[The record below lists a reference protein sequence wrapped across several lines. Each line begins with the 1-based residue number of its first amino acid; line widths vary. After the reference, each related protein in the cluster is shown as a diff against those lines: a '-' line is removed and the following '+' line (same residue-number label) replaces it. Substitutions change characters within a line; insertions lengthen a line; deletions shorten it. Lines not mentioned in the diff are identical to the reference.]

1 MSTIKNLI
9 LLALEEDKDNEIH
22 GTNHLAEL
30 LLTENRAWVRSKL
43 RELQRQG
50 VLNIIKSDLVADVRT
65 SSAATATRQA
75 TRGRRGNE

>member
-9 LLALEEDKDNEIH
+9 LLALEEDNEIH

-30 LLTENRAWVRSKL
+30 LLTENRAWVRGKL

-50 VLNIIKSDLVADVRT
+50 VLNIIKSGPG
-65 SSAATATRQA
+65 
-75 TRGRRGNE
+75 RGRKNIIRRNRNSPGYPRKAGQ

>member
-50 VLNIIKSDLVADVRT
+50 VLNIINSGPG
-65 SSAATATRQA
+65 
-75 TRGRRGNE
+75 RGRKNIIRRNRNSPGYPRKAGQ